1 MLDSV
6 FEAIEEWIRT
16 LLTNMINSNLT
27 TMFTDV
33 NDKTGQIATQVA
45 QTPQGWNSSIYTLI
59 QNLSNTV
66 ILPIARH

>member
-16 LLTNMINSNLT
+16 LLTNMISSNLT

-33 NDKTGQIATQVA
+33 NDKTVR
-45 QTPQGWNSSIYTLI
+45 SLRR
-59 QNLSNTV
+59 LHR
-66 ILPIARH
+66 RHKAGTAVFIT